1 MYRRNFPNDPGF
13 ADSIAVAA
21 RQQQMQQSL
30 GSNRTRGVRLVRY
43 LVFAALLLAGC
54 CLAYWNEARAVAR
67 DRILY
72 EGLERVTSLPAAEY
86 HSTGNEGRLVHV
98 SGQLT
103 VSGWCLDPEFRVRL
117 RAYRMQRT
125 VEMYQWREELEHSEV
140 AQPDGSS
147 RTESVPVYRT
157 DWLPYLVDSRQFQ
170 EQRQHQNP
178 RSLPH
183 ASINF
188 TADAASLGAFELAPV
203 FLDQLTAD
211 TALKNPPSSEVPL
224 EELSKRGYQW
234 LDGHLYAAGSDPR
247 RPQVGDARIRW
258 SYGGLAGEAVTI
270 VGRQSGSSLAAFPVP
285 NGEIDSIALLA
296 RGYQSPR
303 RMFAWQLAKS
313 RLHLWL
319 LRAAAWLLML
329 IACFV
334 PGSRANSSVA
344 AGPAAAPA
352 AGSAACHSLCVP
364 VRLPVTGS
372 HRCGLAASP
381 ARHGPDAD
389 AGVRGA
395 ACAGPPAAGRHCRRC
410 QAAEQNDRGADLMPS
425 VLEGFN

>member
-1 MYRRNFPNDPGF
+1 TLLPVRMYRRNFPNDPGF

-43 LVFAALLLAGC
+43 FVVAALLLSGC

-140 AQPDGSS
+140 TQPDGSS

-247 RPQVGDARIRW
+247 RPQVSDARIRW

-285 NGEIDSIALLA
+285 DGEIDSIALLA

-334 PGSRANSSVA
+334 PGSRGVEILLWRLAPPLRPLLALPPVTLYVCLSGCLSLAVTGVA
-344 AGPAAAPA
+344 WLRHRPVMGLTLMLVCAAPPALARLRPAAIAAAARLRSRTTAAPI
-352 AGSAACHSLCVP
+352 
-364 VRLPVTGS
+364 
-372 HRCGLAASP
+372 
-381 ARHGPDAD
+381 
-389 AGVRGA
+389 
-395 ACAGPPAAGRHCRRC
+395 
-410 QAAEQNDRGADLMPS
+410 
-425 VLEGFN
+425 